1 MSAGQFEF
9 DRYIN
14 GVLMAEGV
22 TIERQTSFEDA
33 ARVAARIASRGPNG
47 EVPVLV
53 LRVAAL
59 TAAGFSIVHKDEI
72 HAPSVAE
79 LPETRGPYDAVV
91 CKDVPADC
99 CDYGVISLSE
109 GREVCRVWREQDA
122 RAIAAA
128 LRELMKEV
136 GRG

>member
-1 MSAGQFEF
+1 MSAR
-9 DRYIN
+9 D
-14 GVLMAEGV
+14 V
-22 TIERQTSFEDA
+22 
-33 ARVAARIASRGPNG
+33 IASIHYKPLTEHTLPIGILFADC
-47 EVPVLV
+47 VLE
-53 LRVAAL
+53 AL

-136 GRG
+136 G